1 MRTSPRASPP
11 PRPPC
16 SFHIAPLPP
25 SRIRSRDSLPAT
37 CPAQHPLPVPTPAA
51 QTHRSPPKTP
61 PSQQPTNSLVF
72 SSSFPLLPK
81 GTAKNTPRHLSRKD
95 SSPSS
100 RSNLPSPH
108 KDRRG
113 YPTPSKNILYSR
125 AFSQSQTSS
134 PNPRAR
140 FYPSHRPLRLRNVCP
155 HARRADRHCCINPSL
170 AERDSALPLRAVRG
184 IRAVLAVHRNVH
196 DRSARLRHRRA
207 QLLEVRLLQRTK
219 MRAPRF
225 DFLDVEFRANVRR
238 ELFQLHLSA
247 ASLVRAPRDEVPEW
261 VRRNRNSFARRRRKL
276 QARSRIRR
284 KHRLHSRGQLQP
296 RS

>member
-1 MRTSPRASPP
+1 MRTSPRTPLP
-11 PRPPC
+11 PRPQC
-16 SFHIAPLPP
+16 SFHIAPLRP

-113 YPTPSKNILYSR
+113 YPTPSTNILYSR
-125 AFSQSQTSS
+125 AFSMEWDSPGDPYARSEEHTSELQS
-134 PNPRAR
+134 
-140 FYPSHRPLRLRNVCP
+140 RLHLVC
-155 HARRADRHCCINPSL
+155 
-170 AERDSALPLRAVRG
+170 
-184 IRAVLAVHRNVH
+184 
-196 DRSARLRHRRA
+196 RL
-207 QLLEVRLLQRTK
+207 LLEK
-219 MRAPRF
+219 KKS
-225 DFLDVEFRANVRR
+225 D
-238 ELFQLHLSA
+238 A
-247 ASLVRAPRDEVPEW
+247 A
-261 VRRNRNSFARRRRKL
+261 
-276 QARSRIRR
+276 
-284 KHRLHSRGQLQP
+284 
-296 RS
+296 

>member
-125 AFSQSQTSS
+125 AFSQTQTSS

-140 FYPSHRPLRLRNVCP
+140 FCPSHRPLRFLSREKCSTRVQTSTRFPCT
-155 HARRADRHCCINPSL
+155 HTRRRALPVYSRNPAARAATCCS
-170 AERDSALPLRAVRG
+170 
-184 IRAVLAVHRNVH
+184 
-196 DRSARLRHRRA
+196 
-207 QLLEVRLLQRTK
+207 
-219 MRAPRF
+219 
-225 DFLDVEFRANVRR
+225 
-238 ELFQLHLSA
+238 LFQWPSPGKKDL
-247 ASLVRAPRDEVPEW
+247 R
-261 VRRNRNSFARRRRKL
+261 
-276 QARSRIRR
+276 
-284 KHRLHSRGQLQP
+284 
-296 RS
+296 